1 MLGDP
6 DLVEAEEEAVGH
18 EEFEQRLD
26 KPGESVEWHAG
37 ASASKKKKKK
47 KTKGLVRQEDQ
58 VPEEKKKAKK
68 QKNDLPEDNHM
79 HAGKKQRVE
88 GKTKTSE
95 PPQEDT
101 TPPKKKAKVEM
112 DSLQTPEKVSG
123 GPLHVDQCRPAAFGK
138 RQTPADT
145 KLAKAKAP
153 VKVEQESKP
162 PVALDPP
169 KKTSDAKGKTEQS
182 VDADMELGDE
192 SDDSVEFN
200 SRVRRKPH
208 KRSCKKKTLS
218 ESKQKLQNAKK
229 FLNGIGV
236 TYPMFQRTHSR
247 QDLYLKT
254 NHESVR
260 HFVGTWDGICSL

>member
-1 MLGDP
+1 MAHTWRLAADRIEWQKLFSVLGDP

-153 VKVEQESKP
+153 VKVERSP
-162 PVALDPP
+162 NHPWPWTRP
-169 KKTSDAKGKTEQS
+169 KKLQMQRARLNRVWMQTWNSEMKAMIQWNSIPVRAGNLTSAAARRRPSARVSKS
-182 VDADMELGDE
+182 
-192 SDDSVEFN
+192 
-200 SRVRRKPH
+200 SRMPK
-208 KRSCKKKTLS
+208 SS
-218 ESKQKLQNAKK
+218 
-229 FLNGIGV
+229 
-236 TYPMFQRTHSR
+236 
-247 QDLYLKT
+247 
-254 NHESVR
+254 
-260 HFVGTWDGICSL
+260 